1 MNNGDTIMKRIAKA
15 TLALTA
21 LLAVSACAQPNS
33 QAQVFQDYDYAP
45 DYNSYGYNTASAP
58 AESNAFKMNNY
69 Y

>member
-1 MNNGDTIMKRIAKA
+1 MKRIAKI
-15 TLALTA
+15 TLAFAA

-33 QAQVFQDYDYAP
+33 QAQVFKNYDYSS
-45 DYNSYGYNTASAP
+45 DYNSYGYDTAYAP

>member
-1 MNNGDTIMKRIAKA
+1 MKRIAKI
-15 TLALTA
+15 TLAFAA

-33 QAQVFQDYDYAP
+33 QAQVFKNYNYAT
-45 DYNSYGYNTASAP
+45 DYNSNVAYGYNTAYAP